1 MCTECNMR
9 VCKYWT
15 KPSKDSEVAPQKDRD
30 GVILIYIFLESV
42 CIWVDT
48 GK

>member
-9 VCKYWT
+9 VCKYWA

-30 GVILIYIFLESV
+30 GVILYGWTLGSNGIHWF
-42 CIWVDT
+42 
-48 GK
+48 